1 MVSVLSS
8 PSLRAQRS
16 TPASSNSLVYDVPA
30 ISPRR
35 VLISRANRG
44 NTSSN
49 SGVADI
55 QAFQR
60 LARERW
66 HDPRRQSSTEAA
78 PASDPLRLPETS
90 RRRAC
95 SEPLQ
100 VQVLRPPAATVRG
113 TAAPRGERL
122 PSSWP
127 L

>member
-16 TPASSNSLVYDVPA
+16 TPASSSSLVYDVPA

-78 PASDPLRLPETS
+78 PASDPLRLQTS

-100 VQVLRPPAATVRG
+100 VQVLRPPAATARRVL
-113 TAAPRGERL
+113 AE
-122 PSSWP
+122 P
-127 L
+127 LAL